1 MEQTLVV
8 KKDPSSAGTEQDI
21 AVQTELMLESSKNQD
36 DLIGMINSLEWLR
49 KQMYDLADGG
59 VSASCRTNL

>member
-21 AVQTELMLESSKNQD
+21 AVQTELMLESS
-36 DLIGMINSLEWLR
+36 
-49 KQMYDLADGG
+49 
-59 VSASCRTNL
+59 